1 MLWRTEQKETNM
13 PEFFQTNMGHKFYG
27 GDVPR
32 ITKALESIAKSLE
45 VLAVLANAAAVV
57 PHTVP
62 EQRDGHCADAAAGV
76 EEPSP

>member
-1 MLWRTEQKETNM
+1 M
-13 PEFFQTNMGHKFYG
+13 PEFFQTHMGHKFYEG
-27 GDVPR
+27 HVPR
-32 ITKALESIAKSLE
+32 IAKALESIAAS
-45 VLAVLANAAAVV
+45 LAVLANAAAVA